1 MNPLNILIIEDDL
14 IEAADMQESLEGEGH
29 LVIAIASTMQ
39 EVRQALKQQVPDLA
53 LVDIRLEGSTHNG
66 IEIVQKLLKSYSL
79 PIIYL
84 TSSTEKPYVE
94 EAQKTHPAAFMFK
107 PFRSKELAVQ
117 IELAYL
123 NHDAQSNSETGVH
136 TSESLFLPTD
146 QGKSHVRIMKKD
158 VVYMLAAGS
167 YVEVHIRA
175 GDEVKGYVFSMN
187 LGYLE
192 QFFSHMPF
200 YRLSRSLVVNLDYVE
215 RVEKNQLFVTVQE
228 KPIPFPESQH
238 RELLLRLAVIKTP

>member
-1 MNPLNILIIEDDL
+1 MDPLKILIIEDDQ

-29 LVIAIASTMQ
+29 IVTAIASTMP

-53 LVDIRLEGSTHNG
+53 LVDIRLEGSPYNG
-66 IEIVQKLLKSYSL
+66 IEIAQKLLKPYSL

-94 EAQKTHPAAFMFK
+94 EAQKTRPAAFMFK

-117 IELAYL
+117 IELAYF
-123 NHDAQSNSETGVH
+123 NHEMQSGSEAGAH

-146 QGKSHVRIMKKD
+146 QGKSHVRVMKKD
-158 VVYMLAAGS
+158 VVYMLAAGA
-167 YVEVHIRA
+167 YVEVHIRT
-175 GDEVKGYVFSMN
+175 GSEVRGYVFSMH

-192 QFFSHMPF
+192 QFFPADQF
-200 YRLSRSLVVNLDYVE
+200 CRLSRSMVVNLDYVE
-215 RVEKNQLFVTVQE
+215 RVEKNQLYVSMLD

-238 RELLLRLAVIKTP
+238 RELLTKLAVIKTP

>member
-14 IEAADMQESLEGEGH
+14 IEAADMQESLEDEGH
-29 LVIAIASTMQ
+29 NVTAIASTMQ

-53 LVDIRLEGSTHNG
+53 LVDIRLEGSAHNG
-66 IEIVQKLLKSYSL
+66 IEIVQKLLKTYSL

-94 EAQKTHPAAFMFK
+94 EAQKTQPAAFMFK

-123 NHDAQSNSETGVH
+123 NHDTQSDPMVGVH
-136 TSESLFLPTD
+136 SSESLFLPTD

-158 VVYMLAAGS
+158 VVYMLAAGA
-167 YVEVHIRA
+167 YVEVYIHA
-175 GDEVKGYVFSMN
+175 GSEVRGYVFSMN

-192 QFFSHMPF
+192 QFFPSDQF
-200 YRLSRSLVVNLDYVE
+200 CRLSRSLVVNLDYVE
-215 RVEKNQLFVTVQE
+215 RVEKNQLFVSVLK

-238 RELLLRLAVIKTP
+238 RELLMKLAVIKTP